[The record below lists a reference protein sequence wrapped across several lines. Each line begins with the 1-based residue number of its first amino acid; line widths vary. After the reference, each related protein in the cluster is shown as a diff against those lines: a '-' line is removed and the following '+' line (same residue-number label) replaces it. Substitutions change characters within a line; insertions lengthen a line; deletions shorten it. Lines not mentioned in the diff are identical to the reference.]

1 MEFALITMVLQH
13 SLSSCLVIQGT
24 LSFLLRD
31 VLTILYLI
39 IILIYFLMVGDHC
52 YMIDDFF
59 GSIIQIIFV
68 YLRQVLASKVRLLVE
83 FLKMSFQTIWLK
95 FQGRTVS
102 WRYSE
107 ILQKSEENNRIGRT
121 SSKTG
126 HLCLRL
132 GSEGPGTG

>member
-1 MEFALITMVLQH
+1 MR
-13 SLSSCLVIQGT
+13 GT

-31 VLTILYLI
+31 ALTILYFLI
-39 IILIYFLMVGDHC
+39 ILVGDHC

-59 GSIIQIIFV
+59 GSIIQILFV
-68 YLRQVLASKVRLLVE
+68 YLRSVLASKVRLLVE

-107 ILQKSEENNRIGRT
+107 IFVEK
-121 SSKTG
+121 
-126 HLCLRL
+126 
-132 GSEGPGTG
+132 